1 MCGLLKKGVQ
11 IMSQKQIVNKIK
23 KFILYGRKKMDYKN
37 YDVCISSPLKENKY
51 CKAAVMA
58 FENPKLHMSK
68 IIKEVK

>member
-1 MCGLLKKGVQ
+1 MF
-11 IMSQKQIVNKIK
+11 QKQIVNKIK
-23 KFILYGRKKMDYKN
+23 KYISYGRKEMNLQTHTLY
-37 YDVCISSPLKENKY
+37 ISSPLKENKY